1 MKHLLFLLLLSVL
14 KLHAQTE
21 ELIFHSG
28 FEKGS
33 RVIPVKNN
41 HDIIGKDNSL
51 PFKSDWVEDLEK
63 DGRANFRIEYTGGDS
78 TKRYGAIVPEP
89 GNLNNNVLKFWLND
103 SWLADGNQEKARV
116 QCDLY
121 GIKPG
126 LNEFYQ
132 SVRVFL
138 TEDFNT
144 VKKYPKRISWLT
156 ISEFWNN
163 EWWVKNEPYGFRVT
177 LGIGKP
183 AGENDLHF
191 ILNAENP
198 GQKEVWKANNEA
210 VKVPIGK
217 WFTMEYY
224 FKDGNRETG
233 RFYMAITPDGEP
245 KKVVYDVT
253 DFTHNT
259 FDPNSNGLTG
269 YNPMKLYTSKEL
281 VGFMKSEGKTLQ
293 IYWDDFKL
301 WTHKKPEP
309 SR

>member
-1 MKHLLFLLLLSVL
+1 MKNLLFLIIFSAL
-14 KLHAQTE
+14 KLQAQTE
-21 ELIFHSG
+21 ALIFQSG

-33 RVIPVKNN
+33 RVILVRNN

-63 DGRANFRIEYTGGDS
+63 GATFRIEYTGGDS
-78 TKRYGAIVPEP
+78 TKRYGAIIPEP
-89 GNLNNNVLKFWLND
+89 GNPTNNVLKFWLND
-103 SWLADGNQEKARV
+103 SWLADGNVEKARV

-126 LNEFYQ
+126 MKEFYQ

-183 AGENDLHF
+183 AGENDLYF

-198 GQKEVWKANNEA
+198 GQKEVWKATNSDI
-210 VKVPIGK
+210 KVPIGK

-224 FKDGNRETG
+224 FKEGNQETG
-233 RFYMAITPDGEP
+233 RFFMAITPDGEP

-253 DFTHNT
+253 NFTHNT
-259 FDPNSNGLTG
+259 NDPNPNGLTG